1 VSTVLAFA
9 LASAVVVAIPGPSI
23 LFTIGRALSAGRR
36 EALLTVA
43 GNALGILTQ
52 IVALAVGLGPV
63 IAASATAYTVLKVV
77 GAAYLVWLGIQA
89 VRHRR
94 AVATALV
101 SGVPTSS
108 PTLHALRNGYVVG
121 VTNPKSFVLL
131 AALLPQFVDPPR
143 GRVGGAGGV
152 PVPGL
157 VRPVPP
163 PDGAGRRSG
172 RADDG
177 RARHRPAPHGP
188 PRLTQGPPARGL
200 PLIASSPAG
209 HAVSRACSAAELAQ
223 SRDARRR

>member
-1 VSTVLAFA
+1 MTDTGAVPSVSTVLAFA

-52 IVALAVGLGPV
+52 IVALAIGLGPV

-131 AALLPQFVDPPR
+131 AALLPQFVDPGGSVALQLLVLGPVFAAIALLGDGSVALAASRFRDWFARSPR
-143 GRVGGAGGV
+143 RMERVGGAGGLMMV
-152 PVPGL
+152 GL
-157 VRPVPP
+157 GTGLLLTGRP
-163 PDGAGRRSG
+163 D
-172 RADDG
+172 
-177 RARHRPAPHGP
+177 
-188 PRLTQGPPARGL
+188 
-200 PLIASSPAG
+200 
-209 HAVSRACSAAELAQ
+209 
-223 SRDARRR
+223 